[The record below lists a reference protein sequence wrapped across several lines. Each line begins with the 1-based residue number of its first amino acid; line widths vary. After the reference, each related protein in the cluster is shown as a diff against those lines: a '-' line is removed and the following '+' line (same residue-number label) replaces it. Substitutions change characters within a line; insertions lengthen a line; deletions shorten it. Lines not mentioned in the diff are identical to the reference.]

1 MDLQLK
7 IHHHC
12 LRQGACIDMTKSQV
26 LSISKLFELQVERS
40 PDEIALEYYDQRLTY
55 AELNRRANQLA
66 RFLLERGVAQQ
77 ACIAL
82 CMERSVEMI
91 VSVLG
96 ILKAGAAYLPLDP
109 AYPTSRLQ
117 YMLQDSGS
125 SLLITHS
132 KFADN
137 FPEYGGETIS
147 IDRDWG
153 KIEKARSENL
163 DLDISPSNLAYII
176 YTSGST
182 GNPKGTMVEQG
193 GWHNYALSAI
203 NAYGLTPG
211 EKMLQFSS
219 LSWDT
224 SAEEIFPTLL
234 GGSTLVLRTPEML
247 DSFTNFWQACTSM
260 QITVLSLPTAFWHEL
275 IPHLEANPQLF
286 PAYLRVVFIG
296 GERAEGRLIDLWHR
310 LVPAHV
316 QLFNTYGQTECT
328 AVTTRY
334 LFDPK
339 TTYEVVPIG
348 RAVENVKLLVVDEKG
363 NIVPQGS
370 VGELYVGGPGVGRGY
385 LNRDDLT
392 AQKFVN
398 FQGGRYYRTGD
409 LVREEG
415 DGVIIYVGRVDAQ
428 VKIRG
433 VRIEPGEVESALL
446 KHPLINLAVVIGH
459 PLDAPRKLV
468 AYVQLAD
475 GQSLPADFR
484 TWLRTLLPE
493 ALLPSAIIPLD
504 KFPLTP
510 NGKIDRKA
518 LPDPTL
524 ETGSGSDS
532 EEEEPRTAM
541 EANLLS
547 VWRKFLKS
555 PSMGIHDNFFDF
567 GGDSLL
573 IVQIITE
580 LESTLKKTLP
590 LSLIFNYPTVAKLA
604 DVLQEKGWTPKTST
618 LVPVKPNGSR
628 PPLFCVHADG
638 GAFFYL
644 DFAKYLDDEQPFYGL
659 QSKGLD
665 LNDEPFTRITDAAAC
680 YVEAIR
686 SVQPQGP
693 YHIGGFSVGG
703 IFAYEMAQQL
713 VRDGQEVAMLAFLDA
728 PAPHYPV
735 YLSGGPDYT
744 GRIKRLFSKP
754 LGTMIRS
761 GFQKMSVRYRK
772 ASSKVLIKLY
782 QKMGRP
788 LPPELRAER
797 IRSLNQGMGDRYKPA
812 PYDFPVHVFFAEVQG
827 DGIEKDDSLG
837 WKDHVTGQINPHCIP
852 GDHDTIF
859 KEPNVKTL
867 AETVQNAMNSLH

>member
-1 MDLQLK
+1 M
-7 IHHHC
+7 
-12 LRQGACIDMTKSQV
+12 
-26 LSISKLFELQVERS
+26 
-40 PDEIALEYYDQRLTY
+40 
-55 AELNRRANQLA
+55 
-66 RFLLERGVAQQ
+66 
-77 ACIAL
+77 
-82 CMERSVEMI
+82 
-91 VSVLG
+91 
-96 ILKAGAAYLPLDP
+96 
-109 AYPTSRLQ
+109 
-117 YMLQDSGS
+117 
-125 SLLITHS
+125 
-132 KFADN
+132 
-137 FPEYGGETIS
+137 
-147 IDRDWG
+147 
-153 KIEKARSENL
+153 
-163 DLDISPSNLAYII
+163 
-176 YTSGST
+176 
-182 GNPKGTMVEQG
+182 
-193 GWHNYALSAI
+193 
-203 NAYGLTPG
+203 
-211 EKMLQFSS
+211 
-219 LSWDT
+219 
-224 SAEEIFPTLL
+224 
-234 GGSTLVLRTPEML
+234 
-247 DSFTNFWQACTSM
+247 
-260 QITVLSLPTAFWHEL
+260 VLSLRAV
-275 IPHLEANPQLF
+275 I
-286 PAYLRVVFIG
+286 IG

-363 NIVPQGS
+363 NIVPQGA

-433 VRIEPGEVESALL
+433 VRIEPGEVEAALL

-475 GQSLPADFR
+475 GQPLPADFR

-518 LPDPTL
+518 LPDPIL

-604 DVLQEKGWTPKTST
+604 EVLQEKGWTPKTST

-680 YVEAIR
+680 YVGAIR

-693 YHIGGFSVGG
+693 YHIGGFSVSG
-703 IFAYEMAQQL
+703 IFANEMAQQL

-754 LGTMIRS
+754 LVTMIRS
-761 GFQKMSVRYRK
+761 GIQKMSVRYRK

-797 IRSLNQGMGDRYKPA
+797 VRSLNQGMGDRYKPA
-812 PYDFPVHVFFAEVQG
+812 PYD
-827 DGIEKDDSLG
+827 LG
-837 WKDHVTGQINPHCIP
+837 AFH
-852 GDHDTIF
+852 
-859 KEPNVKTL
+859 L
-867 AETVQNAMNSLH
+867 S